1 MNGFATET
9 SYSCFQKWTSLQ
21 DLKETSMTST
31 SNQTGLAAPT
41 LAQSHKTDINIAC
54 AAHLLIDIP
63 PYPTMDK
70 GDLIELF
77 WDNCYVASRVL
88 TAIDVGQSVQ
98 LRVPESF
105 ITNGSS
111 RVHYRIMQ
119 VGRGQALSTA
129 RRVQVKLDCPG
140 GQPSALCGDENQG
153 LAPVSIPSTIRRQ
166 GVNPNQIKRG
176 VPLTIEPYLNMAVD
190 DEITL
195 RWGDVR
201 MDLPRLKASDVGQP
215 IQVWVPPAIIVEAGE
230 DLRLEV
236 TYCILDRVGNNSRW
250 APART
255 LRIGCAN
262 PYLKAPPKK
271 ALKATGKA
279 RNLL

>member
-1 MNGFATET
+1 M
-9 SYSCFQKWTSLQ
+9 K
-21 DLKETSMTST
+21 ST
-31 SNQTGLAAPT
+31 SNPSELAAPT
-41 LAQSHKTDINIAC
+41 LAQSHKSDINIIS
-54 AAHLLIDIP
+54 AAHLLVDVS
-63 PYPTMDK
+63 PYPAMDE

-77 WDNCYVASRVL
+77 WDDCFVASRVL
-88 TAIDVGQSVQ
+88 TPDDVGRSVR

-105 ITNGSS
+105 IANGSS
-111 RVHYRIMQ
+111 RIHYRIMQ
-119 VGRGQALSTA
+119 IGQGPAVSAVGRV
-129 RRVQVKLDCPG
+129 RVKLDCPG
-140 GQPSALCGDENQG
+140 GEPCALCDDENQR
-153 LAPVSIPSTIRRQ
+153 LAPVSIPEAIRRQ

-176 VPLTIEPYLNMAVD
+176 VPLTIEPYLNMAAD

-201 MDLPRLKASDVGQP
+201 MDLPRLKASEVGQP

-255 LRIGCAN
+255 LKIGCAK
-262 PYLKAPPKK
+262 PWLKVAKK
-271 ALKATGKA
+271 ASLKGAEP
-279 RNLL
+279 RIW

>member
-1 MNGFATET
+1 
-9 SYSCFQKWTSLQ
+9 
-21 DLKETSMTST
+21 MTST
-31 SNQTGLAAPT
+31 PNPSTLAAPT
-41 LAQSHKTDINIAC
+41 LAQSHKTGINITS
-54 AAHLLIDIP
+54 AAHLLIEVP
-63 PYPTMDK
+63 PYPGMDE
-70 GDLIELF
+70 GDLIEMF
-77 WDNCYVASRVL
+77 WDNCYVASKVL
-88 TAIDVGQSVQ
+88 TTQDVDQSVQ

-105 ITNGSS
+105 IVNGSS
-111 RVHYRIMQ
+111 RVHYRVMQ
-119 VGRGQALSTA
+119 IGRGASLSAA
-129 RRVQVKLDCPG
+129 RRVQIKLDCPG
-140 GQPSALCGDENQG
+140 GQPSVLCGDENQS
-153 LAPVSIPSTIRRQ
+153 LAPVNLPETIRRQ

-250 APART
+250 APVRT
-255 LRIGCAN
+255 LKIGCTT
-262 PYLKAPPKK
+262 PYLKFPSKK
-271 ALKATGKA
+271 HLKAAEPRRK
-279 RNLL
+279 

>member
-1 MNGFATET
+1 M
-9 SYSCFQKWTSLQ
+9 K
-21 DLKETSMTST
+21 ST
-31 SNQTGLAAPT
+31 SNQPELAAPT
-41 LAQSHKTDINIAC
+41 LAQSHKSDINIVS
-54 AAHLLIDIP
+54 AAHLLIDVP
-63 PYPTMDK
+63 PYPAMDE

-77 WDNCYVASRVL
+77 WDNYFVASRVL
-88 TAIDVGQSVQ
+88 TPDDVGRSVH

-105 ITNGSS
+105 IANGSS
-111 RVHYRIMQ
+111 RIHYRIMQ
-119 VGRGQALSTA
+119 IGQGPAVSAVGCVR
-129 RRVQVKLDCPG
+129 VKLDCPG
-140 GQPSALCGDENQG
+140 GEPCALCVDENQR
-153 LAPVSIPSTIRRQ
+153 LVPVGIPETIRRQ

-201 MDLPRLKASDVGQP
+201 MDLPRLKVSDVGQP
-215 IQVWVPPAIIVEAGE
+215 IQVWVPPAVIDEAGE

-255 LRIGCAN
+255 LKIGCAK
-262 PYLKAPPKK
+262 PLLRVPKK
-271 ALKATGKA
+271 APLKVAEP
-279 RNLL
+279 RSW